1 MIMKKLSNFQIDPP
15 CFNKNFPIM
24 VSACLLGIHCR
35 YDGGHSCSLSL
46 RDFASSA
53 QFIPFCPE
61 QLGGLST
68 PRPPADII
76 GGDGHD
82 ILSNRAKVINIQSE
96 DVTKAFVRGAEE
108 SLVIAG
114 LTGSLIAVMKDRSP
128 SCGLKTP
135 YCEKPSGSG
144 TGITAALFK
153 SHGIKIIELGRD
165 DPFPNQ
171 TFMMFLKEIG

>member
-1 MIMKKLSNFQIDPP
+1 MKKLSNFRIDPA
-15 CFNKNFPIM
+15 CFNKNLPVM

-35 YDGGHSCSLSL
+35 YDGEHSCSVSL

-53 QFIPFCPE
+53 QLIPFCPE
-61 QLGGLST
+61 QLGGLPT

-82 ILSNRAKVINIQSE
+82 ILSGSAKVINIQDE

-114 LTGSLIAVMKDRSP
+114 LTGSLIAVMKNGSP
-128 SCGLKTP
+128 SCGLKTS

-153 SHGIKIIELGRD
+153 YHGIKMIELGRD

-171 TFMMFLKEIG
+171 AFMMLLKEIA